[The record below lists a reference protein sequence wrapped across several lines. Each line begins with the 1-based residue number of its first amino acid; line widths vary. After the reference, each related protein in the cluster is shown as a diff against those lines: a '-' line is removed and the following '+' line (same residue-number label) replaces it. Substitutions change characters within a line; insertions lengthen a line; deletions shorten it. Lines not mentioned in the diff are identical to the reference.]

1 MPYLVM
7 TKVCM
12 YYICVFI
19 MLLRISRS
27 LFSTSAELVRVQKLK
42 DKYSNIV
49 SIELNQPKKKNAL
62 SIALLNQVPWIFS

>member
-1 MPYLVM
+1 
-7 TKVCM
+7 
-12 YYICVFI
+12 

-62 SIALLNQVPWIFS
+62 SIALLNQVPLDILLA